1 MGKKKKCIKNVN
13 IFILCIGYAKK
24 QSRFDQ
30 SYQNA
35 YLFVLALNF
44 NEIS

>member
-13 IFILCIGYAKK
+13 IFILCIDYAKNP
-24 QSRFDQ
+24 SRFDQ
-30 SYQNA
+30 SFQNA
-35 YLFVLALNF
+35 QLFVLALNF